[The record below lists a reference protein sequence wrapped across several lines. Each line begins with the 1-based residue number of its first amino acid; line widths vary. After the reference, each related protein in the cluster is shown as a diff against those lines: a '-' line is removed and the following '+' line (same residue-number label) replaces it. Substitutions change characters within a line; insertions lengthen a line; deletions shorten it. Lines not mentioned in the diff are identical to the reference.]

1 MTFEEVR
8 QAIATKM
15 VGWSGLTADRVTY
28 ENYTFTPP
36 ASGVWCRVTIQN
48 ADSMIAC
55 LGAVPQTRDLGAIV
69 IQVFDRQGAGTKNIN
84 VVADSLRAWLEY
96 YKVSGLELLQ
106 GSKQTIGSDGN
117 GFYQINLRFEYR
129 AG

>member
-1 MTFEEVR
+1 MNFDAVR
-8 QAIATKM
+8 EAIASKM
-15 VGWSGLTADRVTY
+15 VGWTGLASSHVTY

-48 ADSMIAC
+48 ADSVVAC
-55 LGAVPQTRDLGAIV
+55 LGDRPHTRDLGAIV
-69 IQVFDRQGAGTKNIN
+69 IQIFDKQGTGTKNIN
-84 VVADSLRAWLEY
+84 QVADSLRDWLEY
-96 YKVSGLELLQ
+96 YKVTGLELLQ